1 MPLKDEDR
9 SQQVA
14 ASRMIPTP
22 KGQAKMSAVILQL
35 AEPLLKQYGKTP
47 ERAESIIMLAI
58 AGWNKSMFPSDKL
71 PLVEKDLIDCFVP
84 KDGSVEAIGVALEFM
99 EIVADRRKTLFPDL
113 RMVIV
118 NYDLIISDGR
128 LTLNVTSAPIP
139 DLGGAT
145 GEQAVKQPESN
156 G

>member
-1 MPLKDEDR
+1 M
-9 SQQVA
+9 
-14 ASRMIPTP
+14 
-22 KGQAKMSAVILQL
+22 
-35 AEPLLKQYGKTP
+35 
-47 ERAESIIMLAI
+47 
-58 AGWNKSMFPSDKL
+58 
-71 PLVEKDLIDCFVP
+71 EKDLIDCFVP